1 MDRGDDAA
9 LVGAVLRGSDQA
21 FGLLVHRHQQAL
33 RVFLRRAC
41 GADTEDV
48 AQEAFVTAWTTLRRL
63 KDPAAFRTWLFG
75 SAGKKALTRRRSA
88 RRGAARDGAWLE
100 TRPQSPS
107 EDHADR
113 MAVERALESLAP
125 DQRAAVALC
134 LAQDWSH
141 SEAAEALGLP
151 LGTVKSHV
159 TRARAKL
166 LEILGESDGR

>member
-9 LVGAVLRGSDQA
+9 LVGAALRGSDQA

-41 GADTEDV
+41 GPDAEDV

-63 KDPAAFRTWLFG
+63 NDPAGFRSWLFG
-75 SAGKKALTRRRSA
+75 IAWKKALTRMRSA
-88 RRGAARDGAWLE
+88 RRGEARDGAWLH
-100 TRPQSPS
+100 TRPQSAS
-107 EDHADR
+107 GDHADR
-113 MAVERALESLAP
+113 MAVERALAGLAP
-125 DQRAAVALC
+125 DQRAAAALC